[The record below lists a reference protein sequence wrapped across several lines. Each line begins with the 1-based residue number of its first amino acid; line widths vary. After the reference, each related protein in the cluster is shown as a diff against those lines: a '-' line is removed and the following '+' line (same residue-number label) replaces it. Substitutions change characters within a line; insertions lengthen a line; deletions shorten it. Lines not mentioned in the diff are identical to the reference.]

1 VACAPDRL
9 RMGPTTCDF
18 FFDRMHVE
26 LEIKDSKCTETTRK
40 WIFAIFLKIEK

>member
-18 FFDRMHVE
+18 FIFDRMHVE

-40 WIFAIFLKIEK
+40 WIFAIF